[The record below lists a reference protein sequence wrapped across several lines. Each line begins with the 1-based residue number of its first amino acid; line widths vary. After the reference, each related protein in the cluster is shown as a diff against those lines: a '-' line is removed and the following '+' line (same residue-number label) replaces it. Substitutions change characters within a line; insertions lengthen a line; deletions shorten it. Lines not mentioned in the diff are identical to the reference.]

1 MSEKSRR
8 NDAVARQAGPQGTQV
23 FSRQQLG
30 EMLDQADST
39 AAEFEGAMLI
49 VEGDSSVQRF
59 PLTSDRITIGR
70 SRVCDLSIDEPSMSS
85 EHARLV
91 HSEGAWRIV
100 NLLSTNGVFINGE
113 KVFSCQLHDGDEIR
127 LGRARLVF
135 RNSGQDGHRANGR
148 ARDSSLTMAIWITIA
163 FAGIALVTW
172 LLLR

>member
-8 NDAVARQAGPQGTQV
+8 NDAVARPAGPQGTQV

-49 VEGDSSVQRF
+49 VESGSSVQSF
-59 PLTSDRITIGR
+59 PLSSDRITIGR

-91 HSEGAWRIV
+91 RAEGAWRIV
-100 NLLSTNGVFINGE
+100 NLLSTNGVFVNGE
-113 KVFSCQLHDGDEIR
+113 KVFSRQLHDGDEIR
-127 LGRARLVF
+127 LGRSRLLF
-135 RNSGQDGHRANGR
+135 RDAGQEDDRTGDETS
-148 ARDSSLTMAIWITIA
+148 DSSVAMAIWITAA
-163 FAGIALVTW
+163 FFGIALVTW